1 VAQEQHNI
9 DCIYDFIYLDTKRL
23 TSFLAQLDD
32 DGVLMSIKRTRHIE
46 EEQKNLG
53 SVGVNVATRATTEDN
68 ATIGK
73 QSERHY
79 DSSTVALYSVIDRL
93 DELGFI
99 KKGISATAMG
109 QLLLCSG
116 TITFQ
121 DIRMMRD
128 LWDPIMK
135 MFINQQANQ
144 AGNKTNKSLL
154 QNKTKEAEYIKSILS
169 ALPHA
174 LLMTLFSEGRSLW
187 SSLEEEHLKI
197 NSDDITLKH
206 GANFA
211 GTWHVL
217 GILDAKPDYEMESS
231 TVPHKTGN
239 ELFDGM
245 TEILSVIRTTLGRPA
260 NAYGI
265 TPVAIFRTVSAAQ

>member
-1 VAQEQHNI
+1 VAQEQQSI

-23 TSFLAQLDD
+23 TSYLAQLDD
-32 DGVLMSIKRTRHIE
+32 DGVLLSIKKTRHLT

-53 SVGVNVATRATTEDN
+53 SVGLNVATRTTSEFN
-68 ATIGK
+68 EAHSK
-73 QSERHY
+73 QAERHY
-79 DSSTVALYSVIDRL
+79 DSSSTALYSVIDRL

-99 KKGISATAMG
+99 KRQVEQTAIG

-116 TITFQ
+116 PISFL
-121 DIRMMRD
+121 DIRMMRG

-135 MFINQQANQ
+135 LLLNQGPSNS
-144 AGNKTNKSLL
+144 K
-154 QNKTKEAEYIKSILS
+154 QNKARIKEVESFKTIVT

-174 LLMTLFSEGRSLW
+174 LLMTLVSGNHSLW
-187 SSLEEEHLKI
+187 STLDEEHLKI

-211 GTWHVL
+211 GEWHVL
-217 GILDAKPDYEMESS
+217 GILDAKPDSEIEQSAFSPFVGNDLFTGMIEMQS
-231 TVPHKTGN
+231 
-239 ELFDGM
+239 L
-245 TEILSVIRTTLGRPA
+245 IRAFLGRPT

-265 TPVAIFRTVSAAQ
+265 TPVAIFRTVS

>member
-1 VAQEQHNI
+1 MAQEQPSI

-32 DGVLMSIKRTRHIE
+32 DGVLLSIKRTRHIE

-53 SVGVNVATRATTEDN
+53 SLGVNVATRATTEN
-68 ATIGK
+68 NETIGK
-73 QSERHY
+73 QSEKHY
-79 DSSTVALYSVIDRL
+79 DSSVAAMYSVIDRL

-99 KKGISATAMG
+99 KKSISATAMG

-116 TITFQ
+116 TITFH

-135 MFINQQANQ
+135 MFFSQQADQ
-144 AGNKTNKSLL
+144 AVSRQDKDQLK
-154 QNKTKEAEYIKSILS
+154 NKTKEFESIKSILT

-174 LLMTLFSEGRSLW
+174 LLMTLFSDGESLW

-211 GTWHVL
+211 GQWHVL
-217 GILDAKPDYEMESS
+217 GILDAKPDNGL
-231 TVPHKTGN
+231 TVFPTTGN

-245 TEILSVIRTTLGRPA
+245 AEMLTMIRAILGRPA

-265 TPVAIFRTVSAAQ
+265 TPVAIFRTVSATQ

>member
-1 VAQEQHNI
+1 MAQEQPSI
-9 DCIYDFIYLDTKRL
+9 DSIYDFIYLDTKRL

-32 DGVLMSIKRTRHIE
+32 DGVLLSIKKTKHIE

-53 SVGVNVATRATTEDN
+53 SLGLTGTRATTEDN
-68 ATIGK
+68 TTLSK
-73 QSERHY
+73 QSEKHY
-79 DSSTVALYSVIDRL
+79 DSSIVAMYDVINRL

-99 KKGISATAMG
+99 KKSISATAMG

-116 TITFQ
+116 TITFH

-135 MFINQQANQ
+135 HVINQQVSQ
-144 AGNKTNKSLL
+144 AVSKHDKALL
-154 QNKTKEAEYIKSILS
+154 QNRTKEAEHLKSILT

-174 LLMTLFSEGRSLW
+174 LLMTLFSEGESLW
-187 SSLEEEHLKI
+187 SSLEEEHLKM

-211 GTWHVL
+211 GQWHVL
-217 GILDAKPDYEMESS
+217 GILDAKPDAGS
-231 TVPHKTGN
+231 TVPRKTGN

-245 TEILSVIRTTLGRPA
+245 AEMLSIIRTTLGRPA

-265 TPVAIFRTVSAAQ
+265 TPVAIFRTVSATQ

>member
-1 VAQEQHNI
+1 MAQEQPNI
-9 DCIYDFIYLDTKRL
+9 DCIYDFIYLDSKRL

-32 DGVLMSIKRTRHIE
+32 DGVLLSIKKTKHIE

-53 SVGVNVATRATTEDN
+53 SVGITATRVTTEDN

-79 DSSTVALYSVIDRL
+79 DSSIAALYAVIDRL
-93 DELGFI
+93 DESGFI
-99 KKGISATAMG
+99 KKSIGATAMG

-116 TITFQ
+116 TITFH

-135 MFINQQANQ
+135 HVINQQASQ
-144 AGNKTNKSLL
+144 AVSRQQKALL
-154 QNKTKEAEYIKSILS
+154 QNKTKEAEHLKSILS

-174 LLMTLFSEGRSLW
+174 LLMTLFSEGESLW

-211 GTWHVL
+211 GRWHVL
-217 GILDAKPDYEMESS
+217 GILDAKPDDAPAIRP
-231 TVPHKTGN
+231 TTGN

-245 TEILSVIRTTLGRPA
+245 AEMLSVIRATLGRPA

-265 TPVAIFRTVSAAQ
+265 TPIAIFRTVSAVQ

>member
-1 VAQEQHNI
+1 MAQEQPSI
-9 DCIYDFIYLDTKRL
+9 DSIYDFIYLDTKRL

-32 DGVLMSIKRTRHIE
+32 DGVLLSIKKTRHIN

-53 SVGVNVATRATTEDN
+53 SVGLTGTRAATEDN
-68 ATIGK
+68 TILGK
-73 QSERHY
+73 QSEKHY
-79 DSSTVALYSVIDRL
+79 DSSIVAMYDVINRL

-99 KKGISATAMG
+99 KKSLSATAMG

-116 TITFQ
+116 TITFH

-128 LWDPIMK
+128 LWDPVMK
-135 MFINQQANQ
+135 MFFNQQATQ
-144 AGNKTNKSLL
+144 AASRQQKDLLKNKA
-154 QNKTKEAEYIKSILS
+154 KEFESIKSILT

-174 LLMTLFSEGRSLW
+174 LLMTLFSQGESLW

-211 GTWHVL
+211 GQWHVL
-217 GILDAKPDYEMESS
+217 GILDAKPDDGF
-231 TVPHKTGN
+231 TVPRKTGN
-239 ELFDGM
+239 ELFDG
-245 TEILSVIRTTLGRPA
+245 LSEMLSMIRATLGRPSD
-260 NAYGI
+260 AYGI
-265 TPVAIFRTVSAAQ
+265 TPVAIFRTVSATQ

>member
-1 VAQEQHNI
+1 VAQEQPNI

-32 DGVLMSIKRTRHIE
+32 DGVLLSIKRTRHIE

-53 SVGVNVATRATTEDN
+53 SIGLTGTRATTEN
-68 ATIGK
+68 NETIGK
-73 QSERHY
+73 QSERNY
-79 DSSTVALYSVIDRL
+79 DSSTAALYSVINRL
-93 DELGFI
+93 DELDFI
-99 KKGISATAMG
+99 KKSISATALG

-116 TITFQ
+116 TITFL

-128 LWDPIMK
+128 LWDPLMK
-135 MFINQQANQ
+135 HNINQLSNQ
-144 AGNKTNKSLL
+144 AVSKQDRTSI
-154 QNKTKEAEYIKSILS
+154 QNKTKELESIKSILT

-174 LLMTLFSEGRSLW
+174 LLMTLFSEGESLW

-211 GTWHVL
+211 GKWHVL
-217 GILDAKPDYEMESS
+217 GILDAKPDDGF
-231 TVPHKTGN
+231 TVLPTTGN

-245 TEILSVIRTTLGRPA
+245 AEMLTMIRTTLGRPA
-260 NAYGI
+260 KAYGI
-265 TPVAIFRTVSAAQ
+265 TPVAIFRTVSAT

>member
-1 VAQEQHNI
+1 VAQEQHDI

-23 TSFLAQLDD
+23 ASFLAQLDD
-32 DGVLMSIKRTRHIE
+32 DGILLSIKKTRHIE
-46 EEQKNLG
+46 DELKVLG
-53 SVGVNVATRATTEDN
+53 SVGINVATRASTESN
-68 ATIGK
+68 ETIGK

-79 DSSTVALYSVIDRL
+79 DSSSTALYSVIDRL

-99 KKGISATAMG
+99 KKRINDTAMG

-121 DIRMMRD
+121 DIRMMRN
-128 LWDPIMK
+128 LWDPVMK
-135 MFINQQANQ
+135 LVISQEAGQG
-144 AGNKTNKSLL
+144 GNKQNKALL
-154 QNKTKEAEYIKSILS
+154 NNKTKEAEMMKSIIS

-174 LLMTLFSEGRSLW
+174 LLMTLMSEGKSLW

-206 GANFA
+206 GATFA
-211 GTWHVL
+211 GQWHVL
-217 GILDAKPDYEMESS
+217 GILDAKPDDEMEQSAIPP
-231 TVPHKTGN
+231 TAGN
-239 ELFDGM
+239 GLFEGM
-245 TEILSVIRTTLGRPA
+245 VGMLSAIRIFLGRPT

-265 TPVAIFRTVSAAQ
+265 TPVAIFRTVSAA

>member
-1 VAQEQHNI
+1 MAQEQPSI
-9 DCIYDFIYLDTKRL
+9 DSIYDFIYLDTKRL

-53 SVGVNVATRATTEDN
+53 SLGLTGTRATTEDN
-68 ATIGK
+68 TTQGK
-73 QSERHY
+73 QSEKHY
-79 DSSTVALYSVIDRL
+79 DSSIVAMYDVINRL

-99 KKGISATAMG
+99 KKSISATAMG

-116 TITFQ
+116 TITFH

-128 LWDPIMK
+128 LWDPMMK
-135 MFINQQANQ
+135 MFFNQQATQ
-144 AGNKTNKSLL
+144 AVSRQDRDLL
-154 QNKTKEAEYIKSILS
+154 RNKTKEFESIKSILT

-174 LLMTLFSEGRSLW
+174 LLMTLFSEGESLW

-211 GTWHVL
+211 GQWHVL
-217 GILDAKPDYEMESS
+217 GLLDAKPDDGF
-231 TVPHKTGN
+231 TVPRTTGN
-239 ELFDGM
+239 EIFDGM
-245 TEILSVIRTTLGRPA
+245 AEMLSMIRAMLGRPA

-265 TPVAIFRTVSAAQ
+265 TPVAIFRTVSATQ

>member
-1 VAQEQHNI
+1 MEQEQPNI

-23 TSFLAQLDD
+23 TSFLAQLND
-32 DGVLMSIKRTRHIE
+32 DGVLLSIKKTNHIK

-53 SVGVNVATRATTEDN
+53 SVGVTSTRATTEDN
-68 ATIGK
+68 TTQGK

-79 DSSTVALYSVIDRL
+79 DSSAVAMYSVIDRL

-99 KKGISATAMG
+99 KKSISTTAMG

-116 TITFQ
+116 TITFH

-135 MFINQQANQ
+135 MFFSQQANQ
-144 AGNKTNKSLL
+144 AVSRQDKVLL
-154 QNKTKEAEYIKSILS
+154 QNKTKEFESIKSILT

-174 LLMTLFSEGRSLW
+174 LLMTLFSENESLW

-211 GTWHVL
+211 GEWHVL
-217 GILDAKPDYEMESS
+217 GILDAKPDDGF
-231 TVPHKTGN
+231 TTRPTTGN
-239 ELFDGM
+239 DLFDGM
-245 TEILSVIRTTLGRPA
+245 TEVLTMIRTTLGRPA
-260 NAYGI
+260 KAYGI
-265 TPVAIFRTVSAAQ
+265 TPVAIFRTVSATQ

>member
-1 VAQEQHNI
+1 MAQEQPSI
-9 DCIYDFIYLDTKRL
+9 DSIYDFIYLDTKRL
-23 TSFLAQLDD
+23 TSFLAQLND
-32 DGVLMSIKRTRHIE
+32 DGVLLSIKKTNHIK

-53 SVGVNVATRATTEDN
+53 SIGLTATRATTEDN
-68 ATIGK
+68 TTLGK
-73 QSERHY
+73 QSEKHY
-79 DSSTVALYSVIDRL
+79 DSSIVAMYDVITRL

-99 KKGISATAMG
+99 KKSISASAMG

-116 TITFQ
+116 TITFH

-135 MFINQQANQ
+135 MSFNQQASQ
-144 AGNKTNKSLL
+144 AVTKQDKALL
-154 QNKTKEAEYIKSILS
+154 QNKSKEAEHLKLILA

-174 LLMTLFSEGRSLW
+174 LLMTLFSEGESLW

-211 GTWHVL
+211 GEWHVL
-217 GILDAKPDYEMESS
+217 GILDAKPDDGF
-231 TVPHKTGN
+231 TVPRTTGN

-245 TEILSVIRTTLGRPA
+245 AEMLSMIRATLGRPA
-260 NAYGI
+260 KAYGI
-265 TPVAIFRTVSAAQ
+265 TPVAIFRTVSAIQ